1 MRETEQTKSVVK
13 KETEVT
19 PVPPEKD
26 KGQEVPAAAQ
36 KPKRGRK
43 TRAEAKR
50 EEPVKAPETAGEKV
64 SDTTE
69 AAPGTAWEEQAE
81 TPPAAAHKA
90 GTGPKNNA
98 VENDAAEPGNA
109 LDGAVKTG
117 DAPGDSG
124 KGLDEKEEN
133 PFMPAP
139 LPAVSAQAIETPLK
153 RMKQEFHNR
162 AQIIKEQMRNIQNA
176 FITIGFQLHWIRENN
191 MYRVQG
197 YKSIYD
203 YAEKEYGIKRTT
215 CCNFICIIENYAE
228 RDENGEVVES
238 IAGCYRNYSASQLVA
253 MLGMPEEVK
262 AQVTPDMSVRAI
274 NRLRRG
280 EPETPAVV
288 EAAPAHTEDSAPVRE
303 EEKLS
308 FGGDTVPDH
317 GGRAEAAAETPETAK
332 TQEADRTEE
341 ESSEPPTSD
350 TISGKTG
357 EAAGIAEK
365 AAESTKQTEEK
376 ALESTEAAEP
386 IADGDP
392 AVKQPEDD
400 TRSGGDTLAEID
412 SYSDYRSMADKLD
425 IMIKHVFSAKVPVR
439 VKIVCVQG

>member
-13 KETEVT
+13 KETEGT

-26 KGQEVPAAAQ
+26 KGQEAPAAAQ

-90 GTGPKNNA
+90 GTDPQNNA
-98 VENDAAEPGNA
+98 VENDAAGSGNA

-274 NRLRRG
+274 NRLRKG
-280 EPETPAVV
+280 EPEAPSVV
-288 EAAPAHTEDSAPVRE
+288 EAAPARTEDSAPVKE
-303 EEKLS
+303 EEKPS
-308 FGGDTVPDH
+308 FAGNAAPDH
-317 GGRAEAAAETPETAK
+317 GAQAEESAETAK

-341 ESSEPPTSD
+341 ESDEPPADD
-350 TISGKTG
+350 TVSRGAP
-357 EAAGIAEK
+357 EAAGTAEK

-386 IADGDP
+386 TADGDP
-392 AVKQPEDD
+392 AVKQPDDD